1 MNAPPG
7 IIKSAAKTLGDGAG
21 LNPDLAPGG
30 GERGEVGLVEEGGDG
45 FGPHPCASNSNF

>member
-30 GERGEVGLVEEGGDG
+30 GGPNVEKLD
-45 FGPHPCASNSNF
+45 